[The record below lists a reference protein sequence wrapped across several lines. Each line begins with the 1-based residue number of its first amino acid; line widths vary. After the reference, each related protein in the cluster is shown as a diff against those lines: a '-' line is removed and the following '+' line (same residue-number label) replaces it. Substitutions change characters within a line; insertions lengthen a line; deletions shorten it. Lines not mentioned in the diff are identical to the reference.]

1 MINISKPTLILDKER
16 CMANITR
23 MQEKAKNSNVHFR
36 PHFKTH
42 QSAFIGNWFR
52 RLGIH
57 SITVSSAG
65 MAKYFSAY
73 GWRDITI
80 AFPVNLLEM
89 NILSEL
95 ANEVIG
101 RLQGR
106 LFIAHN
112 ARFDYGFL
120 KNEFRRI
127 GIDFRATVACT
138 VKLSRRLFP
147 GHPRHGLDALI
158 ERHELTVTDR
168 HRALGDARLIH
179 QFWNLAREAHP
190 EERFA
195 AVLKELTAR
204 PSLPSH
210 IDPGIVEDLPEGPG
224 VYLFHG
230 DNALLYVG
238 KAKNLRERV
247 LSHFAGDHGS
257 AKEMS
262 LAQQLR
268 RIEWIETGGEVGALL
283 KEAALIKQLQPTH
296 NRQLRRNLD
305 LCAIRLIDR
314 GAGLLV
320 PEIIHARD
328 HDFGRQANLYGL
340 YKSAKEAEK
349 VLFDIAN
356 AHGLCHAIL
365 GLEKVKPGKPC
376 FAWQVKKCLGACVGE
391 ESLVAHTL
399 RLAQSLA
406 KLKLKAWPFH
416 GPACLKE
423 GDEVEAEV
431 TPLGEIRLVAAQ
443 LFDKTAFLERLDR
456 LHARLPLQAEGAGEL
471 IRRMRDED
479 RY

>member
-1 MINISKPTLILDKER
+1 MDEFPLAFVDLETTGATPTRDRITEIGIVEVAEDGAISEWSTLVNPETPIPVFIQS
-16 CMANITR
+16 MTGITDA
-23 MQEKAKNSNVHFR
+23 MVADAPSF
-36 PHFKTH
+36 
-42 QSAFIGNWFR
+42 A
-52 RLGIH
+52 
-57 SITVSSAG
+57 
-65 MAKYFSAY
+65 
-73 GWRDITI
+73 
-80 AFPVNLLEM
+80 
-89 NILSEL
+89 EL

-314 GAGLLV
+314 GTGLLV

-391 ESLVAHTL
+391 ESLVAHIL

-406 KLKLKAWPFH
+406 KLKLKAWPFQ

-423 GDEVEAEV
+423 GDEVLLIDHWCYLGSAKAEDDV
-431 TPLGEIRLVAAQ
+431 WELLNQERPQFDRDTYRILAKVADRMTSLGI
-443 LFDKTAFLERLDR
+443 K
-456 LHARLPLQAEGAGEL
+456 G
-471 IRRMRDED
+471 
-479 RY
+479 